1 MEFDLIQKYFVPL
14 SHTSNMDLDDL
25 FIGDDGA
32 LVTPV
37 ADAQLVIVTDT
48 LVEGVHFPVGSASYD
63 IGWKALAVNLSD
75 LAAMGAKPAFY
86 SLALTLPKVDQSWLN
101 GLVQGLADCASP
113 YSIPLIGGDTTRGPL
128 TLTVTAQGWVP
139 KGRALLRKGAK
150 AGQGIFVTGFIGE
163 AGRGLSLALAGQCA
177 DKAADLRSL
186 SRLNRPV
193 PRVEL
198 GCALVGVA
206 SSAIDVSDGLLADLN
221 HILVAS
227 NVGAN
232 LRTADIPL
240 SKSVQEWAGDQP
252 LKPLCA
258 GDDYELCFTA
268 SLDKAEQLYGLAEQQ
283 GVKLSQIGLISQQPG
298 LLVDGV
304 ALDLKQTGYNHFSG

>member
-14 SHTSNMDLDDL
+14 SQATNMDLDDL

-48 LVEGVHFPVGSASYD
+48 LVEGIHFPVGSASYD

-86 SLALTLPKVDQSWLN
+86 SLALTLPQVDQAWLN
-101 GLVQGLADCASP
+101 GLAQGLADCASP

-150 AGQGIFVTGFIGE
+150 AGEGIFVTGFIGE
-163 AGRGLSLALAGQCA
+163 AGRGLSLALAGKGG
-177 DKAADLRSL
+177 DNPADLSSL
-186 SRLNRPV
+186 NRLNRPV
-193 PRVEL
+193 PRVGL

-227 NVGAN
+227 KVGAN
-232 LRTADIPL
+232 LKSTDIPL
-240 SKSVQEWAGDQP
+240 SKPVQEWAGDEP

-268 SLDKAEQLYGLAEQQ
+268 SLDKVDQLYVLAEQQ

-304 ALDLKQTGYNHFSG
+304 PLDMKKTGYNHFSG